1 MKPVISTIKDI
12 YPASQAESQKQRYKA
27 AVAAFAEHFGSV
39 GEHRFFSAPGRT
51 EICGNHTDHNHGKVF
66 AASVN
71 LDVIAVVEPTDDGMI
86 VIKSEGF
93 PEDSI
98 DISTLDVVE
107 SEKNYLLFYRE
118 KDTRDEAIRVRM
130 KMSEAEKKLE
140 AHKFVRTH
148 KGYLV
153 NMNYVYRLR
162 EKELLL
168 LNGKSIPVSRNYLN
182 QVRMKIMGVVME

>member
-1 MKPVISTIKDI
+1 MRDI
-12 YPASQAESQKQRYKA
+12 W
-27 AVAAFAEHFGSV
+27 F
-39 GEHRFFSAPGRT
+39 
-51 EICGNHTDHNHGKVF
+51 
-66 AASVN
+66 
-71 LDVIAVVEPTDDGMI
+71 
-86 VIKSEGF
+86 
-93 PEDSI
+93 
-98 DISTLDVVE
+98 VE

-118 KDTRDEAIRVRM
+118 KDARDEAIRVRM